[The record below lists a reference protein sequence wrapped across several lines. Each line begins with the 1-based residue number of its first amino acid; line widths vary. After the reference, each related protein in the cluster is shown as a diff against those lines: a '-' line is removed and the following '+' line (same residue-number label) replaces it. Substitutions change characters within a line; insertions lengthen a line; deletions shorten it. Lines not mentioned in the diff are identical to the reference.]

1 MICWYYPR
9 CYEVGPSS
17 EIYVRRWL
25 QVTFPMKWD
34 VEVTEAKGVRIKRT
48 YRFGLEL
55 EYMGLQVA
63 NVE

>member
-1 MICWYYPR
+1 
-9 CYEVGPSS
+9 
-17 EIYVRRWL
+17 
-25 QVTFPMKWD
+25 MKWD